1 MSLPRKKQAEIE
13 RVLKRVQ
20 EGIIEFDNIWEKV
33 RWQPGK
39 RKGWGTLYVKITLQ
53 KVRKAATPNLK
64 EKYEGDLKKEI
75 KKLQRYRDQIKSWAS
90 SSEITDKRPLL
101 QARKDVERVVAI

>member
-33 RWQPGK
+33 CVEAGS
-39 RKGWGTLYVKITLQ
+39 TLFFYV
-53 KVRKAATPNLK
+53 R
-64 EKYEGDLKKEI
+64 GC
-75 KKLQRYRDQIKSWAS
+75 
-90 SSEITDKRPLL
+90 
-101 QARKDVERVVAI
+101 VVC

>member
-33 RWQPGK
+33 R
-39 RKGWGTLYVKITLQ
+39 
-53 KVRKAATPNLK
+53 KATTPNLK

-75 KKLQRYRDQIKSWAS
+75 KKLQRYRD
-90 SSEITDKRPLL
+90 
-101 QARKDVERVVAI
+101 